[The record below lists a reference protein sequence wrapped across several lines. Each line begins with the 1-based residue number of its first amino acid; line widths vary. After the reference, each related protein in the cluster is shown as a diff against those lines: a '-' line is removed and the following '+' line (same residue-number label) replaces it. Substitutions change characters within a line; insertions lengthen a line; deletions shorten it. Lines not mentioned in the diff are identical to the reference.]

1 MSALQNLDSDAEL
14 IEFSDSINPSK
25 GYISKGT
32 ELVEDG
38 YTNSGT
44 LSRFKVDRE
53 SYGGSVGKKTSVIY
67 PDFDCVVF
75 LNNVKPPLTT
85 FLKEFEIILRVN
97 AEELR

>member
-1 MSALQNLDSDAEL
+1 MRVSAEL

-32 ELVEDG
+32 ELVEDV
-38 YTNSGT
+38 YTKLKGVHNSGT

-85 FLKEFEIILRVN
+85 FLKELKSF
-97 AEELR
+97 